1 MFHGAGFFSSRRF
14 DQRQV
19 FRSKGF
25 YDMTSTSIKRDPA
38 FIPVLIALWL
48 ALGVFIAFPFVKLL
62 MTTFIVDGGFS
73 LANIQKVFAES
84 YNRLAFVNSIWL
96 AAAVAIAGT
105 FLGFVFAFAVT
116 RIDMPAP
123 LKWFLGAV
131 TVLPLISPPFT
142 SSIALTLSLGP
153 NGLLLKFLGIPDFN
167 IYGFWGTWISESLT
181 YFPVAFL
188 TISSV
193 LACIDPN
200 LEDAGLSL
208 GGSPFRVFR
217 TVTLPLTLPG
227 LANSLL
233 LLFACSLADFATPL
247 VLAGHQF
254 PVLPTQAYLQITGLY
269 DLKGGA
275 SLSFALLVPALL
287 VFFFQRYWL
296 SRRSYVTISGKSGA
310 RTTIKGMGT
319 AGTCVVLGIC
329 AFVVAFILFLY
340 ALIVVGAF
348 IKVWGID
355 NSITWANFE
364 YVFTHG
370 ANALKDTMLI
380 AFISTP
386 LGGLIAVLV
395 AYITQRKSFLGNSL
409 MEVVSLLN
417 FALPGTVVG
426 IAYIIAFNSG
436 FLVLTGTMT
445 ILVAAYVFRYDS
457 AGIRSVIASLQQID
471 SSLEEASLSLGASS
485 YATFRNVTL
494 PLVMPAVVAGM
505 KYLFIHSMTAISATI
520 FLVSVRWTLL
530 TTRILECMTE
540 LQFGSACAFSVVLII
555 LVFVFNG
562 LLGLLVRT
570 AGFNFQG
577 QGGKE

>member
-1 MFHGAGFFSSRRF
+1 M
-14 DQRQV
+14 
-19 FRSKGF
+19 
-25 YDMTSTSIKRDPA
+25 
-38 FIPVLIALWL
+38 
-48 ALGVFIAFPFVKLL
+48 LGVTDYA
-62 MTTFIVDGGFS
+62 
-73 LANIQKVFAES
+73 
-84 YNRLAFVNSIWL
+84 
-96 AAAVAIAGT
+96 
-105 FLGFVFAFAVT
+105 
-116 RIDMPAP
+116 
-123 LKWFLGAV
+123 
-131 TVLPLISPPFT
+131 
-142 SSIALTLSLGP
+142 
-153 NGLLLKFLGIPDFN
+153 
-167 IYGFWGTWISESLT
+167 
-181 YFPVAFL
+181 
-188 TISSV
+188 
-193 LACIDPN
+193 
-200 LEDAGLSL
+200 
-208 GGSPFRVFR
+208 
-217 TVTLPLTLPG
+217 
-227 LANSLL
+227 
-233 LLFACSLADFATPL
+233 
-247 VLAGHQF
+247 
-254 PVLPTQAYLQITGLY
+254 
-269 DLKGGA
+269 
-275 SLSFALLVPALL
+275 
-287 VFFFQRYWL
+287 
-296 SRRSYVTISGKSGA
+296 
-310 RTTIKGMGT
+310 
-319 AGTCVVLGIC
+319 

-570 AGFNFQG
+570 AGFNFKG